1 VSRRAL
7 LLLAAALAATAVI
20 LAVSGGF
27 RTTVGGLRVSA
38 RSPAGPGIA
47 ALLAGAIWFALARRD
62 QGSANDL
69 ADAWRAIERHAP
81 HTITGIAIVVAA
93 VTAAFATHSAAGA
106 DASGYLSQAAL
117 WTSGHL
123 FHADPLA
130 GLVSGHDPWLTT
142 PLGWRPAGDG
152 SVQAPTYPPGL
163 PLLMAL
169 PHALGGTVAASVV
182 VIVSAA
188 IALLA
193 TGAVATELAGG
204 IAGIAAAVLLG
215 ISPVFLYQS
224 IQPMSDVPVTA
235 AWMACFYFV
244 LRKRDAGPSG
254 PASLSSGI
262 ACAIAVLIRPN
273 LAPLA
278 IVPLA
283 IAGNRFSFAAPVA
296 IAGLSLAGLQWIW
309 YGSPLRSGYGTAGEL
324 FSLSNAGVN
333 AARYFSWLMATAPML
348 LLGIAGFV
356 LVRTQRPAQA
366 LATFAALVIAAY
378 LVYAPFD
385 QWSYLRFLLPAL
397 AVLAIFTG
405 VALARGIER
414 APIVV
419 RAPLFVALV
428 LGAAAH
434 GIWVA
439 RSHDTFKLAGQ
450 LRRVAQVGDFINR
463 NLPES
468 ALIVAG
474 EQSGAMRYYT
484 GRPILRWEAATPKAV
499 IDVLVALQRT
509 NRPIYFVLDA
519 WEHEPFRAKFAGVPA
534 AVLDWPPVVD
544 AGTSHRTRLWSLAD
558 RGRFLKGV
566 NVSTIRLP

>member
-1 VSRRAL
+1 ML
-7 LLLAAALAATAVI
+7 

-38 RSPAGPGIA
+38 RSPAGAAIA
-47 ALLAGAIWFALARRD
+47 AFVLGAIWFMIARR
-62 QGSANDL
+62 QQESASDL
-69 ADAWRAIERHAP
+69 AGWWRAIERHAQ
-81 HTITGIAIVVAA
+81 HTIAAIAIVVAV

-130 GLVSGHDPWLTT
+130 GMVTGHDPWLTT
-142 PLGWRPAGDG
+142 PLGWRPVGDG
-152 SVQAPTYPPGL
+152 AVQAPTYPPGL

-169 PHALGGTVAASVV
+169 PHALGGTSAASTV

-193 TGAVATELAGG
+193 TAALATELAGG
-204 IAGIAAAVLLG
+204 VAGIAAAIVLG

-235 AWMACFYFV
+235 AWMACFLFV
-244 LRKRDAGPSG
+244 LRNRPRSAGV
-254 PASLSSGI
+254 
-262 ACAIAVLIRPN
+262 ACALAVLIRPN

-283 IAGNRFSFAAPVA
+283 IVGNRLAFAVPVA
-296 IAGLSLAGLQWIW
+296 AAGLSLAGLQWIW

-324 FSLSNAGVN
+324 FSLSNAGAN
-333 AARYFSWLMATAPML
+333 AARYFSWLLATAPVL
-348 LLGIAGFV
+348 LLGVFGF
-356 LVRTQRPAQA
+356 LRVRRRKSAQA
-366 LATFAALVIAAY
+366 LGAFAALVIAAY
-378 LVYAPFD
+378 LIYAAFD

-405 VALARGIER
+405 IALAAWIER
-414 APIVV
+414 WPIAV
-419 RAPLFVALV
+419 RAPLFTALM
-428 LGAAAH
+428 LGIAAH

-450 LRRVAQVGDFINR
+450 LRRVAHVGDFINR
-463 NLPES
+463 TLPAS

-474 EQSGAMRYYT
+474 EQSGAMRYYS
-484 GRPILRWEAATPKAV
+484 GRPILRWEAATPKVVMDAM
-499 IDVLVALQRT
+499 IALQRA

-519 WEHEPFRAKFAGVPA
+519 WEPEPFRAKFANVPA
-534 AVLDWPPVVD
+534 AMLDWPPMLD

-558 RGRFLKGV
+558 RGRFLRGE